1 MEIKSCDELKN
12 IFICDNVLYKHRVVI
27 AIVIA
32 VVLFLILN
40 RNNKKKKTRNVIIA
54 GAVGLIYVLTIDKIL
69 NAIQDMKLDEN
80 GKMLKQ
86 EMSQSLVENCKLITG
101 M

>member
-1 MEIKSCDELKN
+1 
-12 IFICDNVLYKHRVVI
+12 
-27 AIVIA
+27 
-32 VVLFLILN
+32 
-40 RNNKKKKTRNVIIA
+40 
-54 GAVGLIYVLTIDKIL
+54 
-69 NAIQDMKLDEN
+69 MKLDEN